1 MKALILLGG
10 YRKKNTWHM
19 AKAFQEGLETAG
31 HEVTLLHVKDYSLR
45 PCTGCESCFHTG
57 KCVIRD
63 DMHIFYEAID
73 AADILVL
80 ASPLYFYSVTS
91 DLKLVMDRA
100 QPYWERT
107 QRQRNTEGMKKKI
120 GAFLSCH
127 GGPYE
132 QDAFF
137 ATYKPLRMY
146 FGSVYAEYRTNCFI
160 SETDDLPVK
169 DRPDVLE
176 EIRQMAIHLE
186 HGRPEQ
192 IHR

>member
-10 YRKKNTWHM
+10 YRKKNTWQM
-19 AKAFQEGLETAG
+19 AKAFQDGLETAG
-31 HEVTLLHVKDYSLR
+31 HDVKLLHIKDYSIL
-45 PCTGCESCFHTG
+45 PCTGCESCYKTG
-57 KCVIRD
+57 KCVLKD
-63 DMHIFYEAID
+63 EMHVIYDAVDEAE
-73 AADILVL
+73 ILVL

-91 DLKLVMDRA
+91 DLKAVMDRG

-107 QRQRNTEGMKKKI
+107 KRQKDTGGKKKMI

-160 SETDDLPVK
+160 SETDKYPVE

-186 HGRPEQ
+186 NGRPEQ

>member
-1 MKALILLGG
+1 MKALIILGG
-10 YRKKNTWHM
+10 YRKKNTWQM
-19 AKAFQEGLETAG
+19 AKAFREGLESAG
-31 HEVTLLHVKDYSLR
+31 HEVELLHVKDYTIH
-45 PCTGCESCFHTG
+45 PCTGCEACFDTG
-57 KCVIRD
+57 KCVVD
-63 DMHIFYEAID
+63 DEMDVFYRAMD

-80 ASPLYFYSVTS
+80 ASPLYFYTVTS
-91 DLKLVMDRA
+91 DLKKVMDRA

-107 QRQRNTEGMKKKI
+107 QRQKNTNGMQKKI
-120 GAFLSCH
+120 GVFLSCH

-160 SETDDLPVK
+160 SETDEFPVAERK
-169 DRPDVLE
+169 DVLE
-176 EIRQMAIHLE
+176 EIRAMARNLE
-186 HGRPEQ
+186 NGRPEQ